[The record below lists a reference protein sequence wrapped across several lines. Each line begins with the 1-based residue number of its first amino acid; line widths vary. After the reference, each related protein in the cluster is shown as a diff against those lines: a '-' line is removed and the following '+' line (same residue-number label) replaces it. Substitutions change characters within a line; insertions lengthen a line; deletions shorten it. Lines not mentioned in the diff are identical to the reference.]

1 MPSETGFAVALATR
15 ALLQRLG
22 PRAATMDPKLKVLN
36 AEKGGLV
43 YRLLMLECQGHA
55 VPGLNAMLQQA

>member
-1 MPSETGFAVALATR
+1 
-15 ALLQRLG
+15 
-22 PRAATMDPKLKVLN
+22 MDPKLKVLN